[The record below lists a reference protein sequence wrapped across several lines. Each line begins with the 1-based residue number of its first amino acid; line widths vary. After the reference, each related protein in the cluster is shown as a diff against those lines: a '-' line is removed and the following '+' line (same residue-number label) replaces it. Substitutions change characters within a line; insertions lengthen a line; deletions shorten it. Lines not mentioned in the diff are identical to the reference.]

1 MGDNV
6 GIIIFSIIYIDH
18 DRSYLSITRSI
29 KFIHDFYMY
38 IYVKYF
44 RQDIEKNYIERMR
57 KHLYNMYIVFNLIH

>member
-38 IYVKYF
+38 IRKIFPARYRKKLHWT
-44 RQDIEKNYIERMR
+44 DEKTFI
-57 KHLYNMYIVFNLIH
+57 